1 MAVRFAGA
9 SGGCGAVLRKTI
21 GMRSAIGL
29 RHPASAS
36 CLGRHL
42 RLAGRCPNNSSLFP
56 PLAAVVVVV
65 LCAYSAEKLLIIEQC
80 RAVCGPPGI
89 AFSRVG
95 SWRKT
100 AALGIAGSP
109 SQSMPIGLDS
119 SPKGRAFGSPRKFHL
134 FAKASPFGRGVT
146 EGDGEG
152 EAAKKERR
160 RHGKNPLRHRC
171 AMPPPPKGGG
181 FALLAAR
188 SRKAPP
194 SGGAGYD
201 QREQTERVFPLDIS
215 PLLHYDTSKM
225 NHSKM
230 KG

>member
-21 GMRSAIGL
+21 GMRSAL
-29 RHPASAS
+29 
-36 CLGRHL
+36 
-42 RLAGRCPNNSSLFP
+42 
-56 PLAAVVVVV
+56 

-95 SWRKT
+95 VVEENSSCSAAFCES
-100 AALGIAGSP
+100 AALRIAGSP

-119 SPKGRAFGSPRKFHL
+119 SPKGRAFGSPRKLHL

-171 AMPPPPKGGG
+171 AMPPPPKGEV
-181 FALLAAR
+181 LLCLPPDHEKLPLR
-188 SRKAPP
+188 GSRLRG
-194 SGGAGYD
+194 S
-201 QREQTERVFPLDIS
+201 FPLTS
-215 PLLHYDTSKM
+215 PLFCTIILQK
-225 NHSKM
+225 
-230 KG
+230 

>member
-1 MAVRFAGA
+1 MAVCFAGA

-21 GMRSAIGL
+21 GMRSAL
-29 RHPASAS
+29 
-36 CLGRHL
+36 
-42 RLAGRCPNNSSLFP
+42 
-56 PLAAVVVVV
+56 
-65 LCAYSAEKLLIIEQC
+65 LCAYSAEELLIIEQC

-100 AALGIAGSP
+100 AVAAPLSAKARRGGERARPLSQCLSALTA
-109 SQSMPIGLDS
+109 L
-119 SPKGRAFGSPRKFHL
+119 PKGEPLAVHANFISLPRPLPLTDFPRSGTDSPRPGKN
-134 FAKASPFGRGVT
+134 VT
-146 EGDGEG
+146 AGDKEG

-194 SGGAGYD
+194 SG
-201 QREQTERVFPLDIS
+201 EQTERVCP
-215 PLLHYDTSKM
+215 P
-225 NHSKM
+225 
-230 KG
+230 